1 MNLLTGRVNNEGTHF
16 ELDGGIELPLNGGYR
31 QYAGRKMTLG
41 IRPEHI
47 ALSSQAE
54 GGVPMVMDTLE
65 ILGAD
70 NWRTDAGASRSW
82 WCDWRIRSARRQAA
96 RCGCIWRK
104 ISCIF

>member
-1 MNLLTGRVNNEGTHF
+1 
-16 ELDGGIELPLNGGYR
+16 
-31 QYAGRKMTLG
+31 MTLG

-54 GGVPMVMDTLE
+54 GGVPLVMDTLE

-70 NWRTDAGASRSW
+70 NRRTDAGANRSW

-96 RCGCIWRK
+96 RCGCICRK

>member
-1 MNLLTGRVNNEGTHF
+1 
-16 ELDGGIELPLNGGYR
+16 
-31 QYAGRKMTLG
+31 MTLG

-70 NWRTDAGASRSW
+70 NGARTLGRAEAGGATGASGAPDGRQHAVAASGGK
-82 WCDWRIRSARRQAA
+82 SAASFDGETGQRV
-96 RCGCIWRK
+96 
-104 ISCIF
+104 

>member
-70 NWRTDAGASRSW
+70 NLAHGR
-82 WCDWRIRSARRQAA
+82 
-96 RCGCIWRK
+96 
-104 ISCIF
+104 

>member
-47 ALSSQAE
+47 ALSS
-54 GGVPMVMDTLE
+54 
-65 ILGAD
+65 
-70 NWRTDAGASRSW
+70 
-82 WCDWRIRSARRQAA
+82 
-96 RCGCIWRK
+96 
-104 ISCIF
+104 